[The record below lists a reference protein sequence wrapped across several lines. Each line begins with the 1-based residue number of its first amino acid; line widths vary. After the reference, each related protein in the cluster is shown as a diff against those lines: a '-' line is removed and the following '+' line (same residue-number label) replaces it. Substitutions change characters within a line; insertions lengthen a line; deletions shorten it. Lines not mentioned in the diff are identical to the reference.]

1 MFIINRPSR
10 KFGKKSMAVLKNCNN
25 CSLFDSLIANIYAG
39 NFKNNYEI
47 NKKDIPLLH
56 KWMKNLVEMLRT
68 GFKEKQYIIE
78 DLINPGDM

>member
-10 KFGKKSMAVLKNCNN
+10 KFGKKSMAVLKNYAKCNN

-47 NKKDIPLLH
+47 NEKDIPLLH
-56 KWMKNLVEMLRT
+56 KWMENLV
-68 GFKEKQYIIE
+68 
-78 DLINPGDM
+78 